1 MKLYEMGLHIQ
12 ELVTTFT
19 KVCMRVESRMREEEI
34 RKEEEDES
42 LVLSGRKI
50 LRGPGVEP

>member
-1 MKLYEMGLHIQ
+1 MGLHIQ

-34 RKEEEDES
+34 KKEEEDES